1 MKKINIISLLGLLAF
16 FFVFVSGCASEEENY
31 SKFKNLSAKQ
41 ILADGEKE
49 LAHHNYTAAS
59 KRFEAIDAL
68 YPFSKEAEQGELD
81 AIFAYYK
88 SDDIPAALAAADRY
102 IHLYPRNPHTDYAY
116 YMKGLANFD
125 RGKTWT
131 QKIKTSD
138 EEQRDISYA
147 QQAFVDFGDLIKLF
161 PNSIYARDAYERM
174 LHIRNLL
181 AQREL
186 DEANFYFERKAYVA
200 AANRASYVVKHFEG
214 APQVVDALKVMVKS
228 YDNLGAKKLA
238 DDTRRIL
245 QKNFP
250 SEKI

>member
-1 MKKINIISLLGLLAF
+1 MKKINVISLGLLAF
-16 FFVFVSGCASEEENY
+16 FFISGCASEGEGY
-31 SKFKNLSAKQ
+31 GKFKNMSAKQ

-49 LAHHNYTAAS
+49 LSKHNYNSAS

-81 AIFAYYK
+81 SIYAYYK
-88 SDDIPAALAAADRY
+88 ADDIPAALAAADKY

-131 QKIKTSD
+131 QKFKTDD
-138 EEQRDISYA
+138 EDQRDIAYA
-147 QQAFVDFGDLIKLF
+147 QQAFVDFSDLIKMF
-161 PNSIYARDAYERM
+161 PDSIYVKDAYERM
-174 LHIRNLL
+174 HHIRNLL

-186 DEANFYFERKAYVA
+186 DGANFYMDRKAYVA

-214 APQVVDALKVMVKS
+214 APQVPEALKVMIKA
-228 YDNLGAKKLA
+228 YDALGAKKLEN
-238 DDTRRIL
+238 DTRRIFQL
-245 QKNFP
+245 NFP
-250 SEKI
+250 QEKA